1 MLLASIESLLGS
13 IWFAALACVVGY
25 VGGQVFPLSKIKSLI
40 GSRTD
45 Y

>member
-25 VGGQVFPLSKIKSLI
+25 VGGQVFPISKIKSLI
-40 GSRTD
+40 SKRTN